1 MFYYKM
7 RYFTTESGIR
17 AQEFIQTILKYCP
30 HPVKFCIV
38 SIWLF
43 CLCSLL
49 DVLIMN
55 IIILPQVCHKV
66 WM

>member
-17 AQEFIQTILKYCP
+17 AQEFIQTILKYC
-30 HPVKFCIV
+30 
-38 SIWLF
+38 
-43 CLCSLL
+43 LCSLL
-49 DVLIMN
+49 DVLIIN

-66 WM
+66 